1 MNCKRNSIFITKK
14 HIVLFASFLIFYVNF
29 YPVFAITDL
38 EPITIND
45 SLLKNTFGVPIL
57 DNINTN
63 QQIQISTDIKNNQEK
78 SQDFAYLVQIK
89 NKVGIVVSLGWISGQ
104 LAPEHT
110 LNPSLSWTPNE
121 AGEYTAEIFVWE
133 NLQNQKA
140 LDNNSTLQ
148 IHVS

>member
-1 MNCKRNSIFITKK
+1 MTKN
-14 HIVLFASFLIFYVNF
+14 HSGLLGIFLIFSLSF
-29 YPVFAITDL
+29 SPVFAISNL
-38 EPITIND
+38 EPVTIND
-45 SLLKNTFGVPIL
+45 SLLKNIFGVPIV
-57 DNINTN
+57 DNINTS
-63 QQIQISTDIKNNQEK
+63 QQIQISTDIKNNQER
-78 SQDFAYLVQIK
+78 SQDFVYIIQIK
-89 NKVGIVVSLGWISGQ
+89 NKEEIVVSLGWISGQ

-121 AGEYTAEIFVWE
+121 AGEYTADIFVWE